1 MNTTPSTA
9 PVRAIAAHRSAS
21 LFNRLFRS
29 RRPICLAA
37 ALALPLVTVGC
48 AALGDWQVFSPA
60 PYTRPAPVVVGPAVP
75 VAPVAP
81 APAIVGPA
89 TPLPPVPVAP
99 AVLGPAVPVAP
110 VAPVAPVRPA
120 PVIVTP
126 APPLV
131 VAPPLHRRR
140 DTRGPDHFLTQE
152 CYLRR
157 GGCYTTESG
166 YVPEYRFNPYTGTW
180 DWVEKWEYR
189 YRRKR

>member
-29 RRPICLAA
+29 RRPIRLGA
-37 ALALPLVTVGC
+37 ALALPLITAGC
-48 AALGDWQVFSPA
+48 AALGDWQVFSPPPHA
-60 PYTRPAPVVVGPAVP
+60 RPAPVVVGPAVP
-75 VAPVAP
+75 VAPAP
-81 APAIVGPA
+81 AVVGPA
-89 TPLPPVPVAP
+89 IPLPPAPVAP
-99 AVLGPAVPVAP
+99 SILGPAVPAAP
-110 VAPVAPVRPA
+110 VVPVRPA
-120 PVIVTP
+120 PVIVMP
-126 APPLV
+126 AAPLV

-140 DTRGPDHFLTQE
+140 DTRGPNHFLTQE